1 METSETTGAIAAALA
16 KAHLEIENPEL
27 DGVNPHFKS
36 RFSTLAAVL
45 NAVRKPMAKQGIA
58 LMQSVAIAEGRV
70 AVTTSLIHASGE
82 WMRETMAFPIA
93 TGANVQQA
101 GSTVT
106 YLRRYSL
113 ISLCAIVG
121 DPHEDDD
128 GDGDRTEREDRKQ
141 PAKRPPFKPEAAKG
155 AKPAPPAPPA
165 PSAPAPEPAPTGNPG
180 NPLDNFP
187 DDYDGPVGIV
197 RVTQREKSVWAV
209 QVRHP
214 EFGTAWVKTK
224 VADYATALERAV
236 GEQRVLGLFRNGPAL
251 ELTHIKAAPKA
262 EKPAPAPARE
272 KEDADALPF

>member
-58 LMQSVAIAEGRV
+58 LMQSVSIAEGRV

-128 GDGDRTEREDRKQ
+128 GDRDRTEREDRKPA

-155 AKPAPPAPPA
+155 ARAEAPT
-165 PSAPAPEPAPTGNPG
+165 PAPEPAPEVPPAPG
-180 NPLDNFP
+180 NPLDKFP
-187 DDYDGPVGIV
+187 DDYDGVVEVI
-197 RVTQREKSVWAV
+197 RVTQREKSVWAI

-224 VADYATALERAV
+224 VADYATALEQAC
-236 GEQRVLGLFRNGPAL
+236 GDKRVMGLFRNGPAL
-251 ELTHIKAAPKA
+251 ELTHIKAAPKSD
-262 EKPAPAPARE
+262 KPAPAPAPE
-272 KEDADALPF
+272 KEDADALPFV

>member
-27 DGVNPHFKS
+27 DGVNPHYKS

-58 LMQSVAIAEGRV
+58 LMQSVSIAEGRV

-93 TGANVQQA
+93 SGANVQQA

-128 GDGDRTEREDRKQ
+128 GDADRAEHAERAKQ
-141 PAKRPPFKPEAAKG
+141 QPPRQRTTRDTFKPERAKG
-155 AKPAPPAPPA
+155 AP
-165 PSAPAPEPAPTGNPG
+165 
-180 NPLDNFP
+180 
-187 DDYDGPVGIV
+187 
-197 RVTQREKSVWAV
+197 
-209 QVRHP
+209 
-214 EFGTAWVKTK
+214 
-224 VADYATALERAV
+224 
-236 GEQRVLGLFRNGPAL
+236 
-251 ELTHIKAAPKA
+251 
-262 EKPAPAPARE
+262 PAPAPAPPRPP
-272 KEDADALPF
+272 KPPPWWIRSPMTLRGK

>member
-155 AKPAPPAPPA
+155 AKPAPPAPA
-165 PSAPAPEPAPTGNPG
+165 APAPEPAPTGNPG

>member
-1 METSETTGAIAAALA
+1 MDTSETTGAIAAALA

-45 NAVRKPMAKQGIA
+45 NAVRKPLAKQGIA
-58 LMQSVAIAEGRV
+58 LMQSVSITDGRV

-128 GDGDRTEREDRKQ
+128 GDGDRAEREERK
-141 PAKRPPFKPEAAKG
+141 PTPPKRQPFKPDAAKG
-155 AKPAPPAPPA
+155 APPAPPA
-165 PSAPAPEPAPTGNPG
+165 AAAPAPEPAPTG

-197 RVTQREKSVWAV
+197 RVTQREKAVWAI

-214 EFGTAWVKTK
+214 EYGTAWVKTK
-224 VADYATALERAV
+224 VEDYAKALEQAC

-251 ELTHIKAAPKA
+251 ELTHIKSAPKA
-262 EKPAPAPARE
+262 DKPAPPPARE

>member
-45 NAVRKPMAKQGIA
+45 NAVRKPLAKQGIA
-58 LMQSVAIAEGRV
+58 LMQSVSITDGRV

-128 GDGDRTEREDRKQ
+128 GDGDRVEREERK
-141 PAKRPPFKPEAAKG
+141 PTPPKRQPFKPDAAKG
-155 AKPAPPAPPA
+155 APPSPAAAPVL
-165 PSAPAPEPAPTGNPG
+165 EPTQTG

-197 RVTQREKSVWAV
+197 RVTQREKAVWAV

-214 EFGTAWVKTK
+214 QYGTAWVKTK
-224 VADYATALERAV
+224 VEDYAKALEQAC

-251 ELTHIKAAPKA
+251 ELTHVKMPPKA
-262 EKPAPAPARE
+262 DKPAPAPVRE